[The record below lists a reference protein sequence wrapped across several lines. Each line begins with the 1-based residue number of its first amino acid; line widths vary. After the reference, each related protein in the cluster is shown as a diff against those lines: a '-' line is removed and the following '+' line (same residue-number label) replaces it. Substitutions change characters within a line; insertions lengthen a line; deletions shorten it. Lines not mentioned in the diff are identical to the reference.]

1 MYYIDVDGGIDVTL
15 GYQQSCCG
23 TGHAKELYY
32 TFGVT
37 RNQVKLK
44 ILLHFIKKTP
54 ILTIYMTKNAPS
66 HAFVVK

>member
-37 RNQVKLK
+37 RNQVRLN
-44 ILLHFIKKTP
+44 
-54 ILTIYMTKNAPS
+54 KNSSVFNKNHRFWAYIRRIS
-66 HAFVVK
+66 GQQGDYF